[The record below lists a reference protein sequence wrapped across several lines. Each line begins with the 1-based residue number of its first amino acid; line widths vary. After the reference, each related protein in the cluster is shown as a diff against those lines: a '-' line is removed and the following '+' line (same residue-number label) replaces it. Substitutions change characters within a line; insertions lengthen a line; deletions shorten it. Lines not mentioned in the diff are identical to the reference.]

1 LEAAH
6 DKMVHLREL
15 LPIQYIIY
23 GVEKGEKGTPHFQGY
38 IELQKRVAFDVVK
51 RAINNSHIE
60 SRRGSSSK
68 LLSIAEKKGLSRMG
82 SPKNQGDRTD
92 LQSIKR
98 ALESNSSIKTLLD
111 SDLEINSHG
120 LRLAERLLRYT
131 DTPRDYEPQVIW
143 LWERPVPARQEPP

>member
-1 LEAAH
+1 V
-6 DKMVHLREL
+6 KKVHR
-15 LPIQYIIY
+15 I
-23 GVEKGEKGTPHFQGY
+23 FQGY

-60 SRRGSSSK
+60 SRRGSQQQAIEYCRK
-68 LLSIAEKKGLSRMG
+68 EGDFHEWG

-111 SDLEINSHG
+111 SDF
-120 LRLAERLLRYT
+120 
-131 DTPRDYEPQVIW
+131 RD
-143 LWERPVPARQEPP
+143 